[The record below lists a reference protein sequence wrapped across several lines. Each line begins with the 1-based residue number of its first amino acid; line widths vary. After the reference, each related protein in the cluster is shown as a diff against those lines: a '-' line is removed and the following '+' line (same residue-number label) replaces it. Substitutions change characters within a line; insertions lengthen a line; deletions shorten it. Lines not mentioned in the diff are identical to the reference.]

1 MDSNEKSLIEVKE
14 PLWKKL
20 VNSVRSFFSNVFSKK
35 TELIEESINEEEN
48 EVTMAELTEVESI
61 KEENKEEISYQE
73 KLDGLVKE
81 NRELVK
87 IFDEK
92 LEELKK
98 ARIKELKVTLEI
110 YKLEELYLRKIKNE
124 RVTE

>member
-48 EVTMAELTEVESI
+48 ELTMAELTEIESI
-61 KEENKEEISYQE
+61 KEESKEEISYQE
-73 KLDGLVKE
+73 KLDRLVKE

-124 RVTE
+124 KVTE

>member
-48 EVTMAELTEVESI
+48 ELTMAELTEVESI